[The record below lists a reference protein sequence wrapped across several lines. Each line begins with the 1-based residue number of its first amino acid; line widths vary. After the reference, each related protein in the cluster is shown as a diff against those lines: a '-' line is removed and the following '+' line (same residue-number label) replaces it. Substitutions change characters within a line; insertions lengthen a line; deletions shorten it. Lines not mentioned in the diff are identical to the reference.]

1 MGFFQRVRKSQK
13 VQRFLMHLAY
23 WTGVVR
29 LFYFL
34 NRKAKRIVTF
44 HNVLPDELYHDNLAD
59 GSAWPVNRFLSVM
72 KWISR
77 RFAVSTDLTDASTV
91 TIAFDD
97 GYCCQAEIAGNVLRE
112 CGNMPAIVFAAG
124 GAIRAEKPEQALVID
139 KLLFW
144 TSYAPIEALSKY
156 YGSPVTRRTE
166 DFWSKRLWFDYCND
180 GESLGE
186 RICARLDEIHP
197 FSRIFESL
205 DLEYLRLRMT
215 GIPYSL
221 RQEMIARGWMFAW
234 HTEHHHPLAFLS
246 ENVARREMTPPAE
259 ELIKLPFSYP
269 YGSLETTS
277 LRDEKIAEELG
288 YPCAVCNT
296 SPNER
301 ERHGRHFMTRLSL
314 SDNRIYNECVMSGF
328 KYFIETGRLLH
339 VAFDGSEKH

>member
-1 MGFFQRVRKSQK
+1 MCI
-13 VQRFLMHLAY
+13 AY
-23 WTGVVR
+23 YIGVVR

-44 HNVLPDELYHDNLAD
+44 HNVLPDELHHDNLAD
-59 GSAWPVNRFLSVM
+59 SSAWPANRFLSVM

-97 GYCCQAEIAGNVLRE
+97 GYCCQAEIAGKVLKA
-112 CGNMPAIVFAAG
+112 CGDMPAIVFASG
-124 GAIRAEKPEQALVID
+124 SAIRAERPERALVID

-156 YGSPVTRRTE
+156 YGSPVIRRTE
-166 DFWSKRLWFDYCND
+166 DFWSKRLWPDYCND
-180 GESLGE
+180 GESLGK
-186 RICARLDEIHP
+186 RICARLDEIYP
-197 FSRIFESL
+197 FSRIFGSL
-205 DLEYLRLRMT
+205 APEYLRLRMT
-215 GIPYSL
+215 GIKDTL
-221 RQEMIARGWMFAW
+221 RQEMATRGWVFAW

-246 ENVARREMTPPAE
+246 ENIARREMTPPDRVF
-259 ELIKLPFSYP
+259 LNLPFSYP

-301 ERHGRHFMTRLSL
+301 ERHGRYFMTRLSL
-314 SDNRIYNECVMSGF
+314 SNNRIYNECVMSGF
-328 KYFIETGRLLH
+328 NYFMETGRLFH
-339 VAFDGSEKH
+339 VAFDGSKQY